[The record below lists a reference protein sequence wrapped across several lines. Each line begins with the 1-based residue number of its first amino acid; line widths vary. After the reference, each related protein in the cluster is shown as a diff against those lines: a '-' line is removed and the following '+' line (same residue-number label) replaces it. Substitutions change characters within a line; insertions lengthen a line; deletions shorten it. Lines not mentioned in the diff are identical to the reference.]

1 MEQSIIPEAMKRYC
15 VKCRVE
21 IDPKRVTRGSFFCGL
36 NKDRCRLEDRKARRA
51 YKASK
56 DCALCGRKA
65 RQAKTKRTPESAV
78 ALGAKVSAD
87 QVQTAD
93 SPIASRTMTEVLLE
107 SGSTECV
114 RRKDVRNINSR

>member
-1 MEQSIIPEAMKRYC
+1 MSEETKPIELPEAMKRYC
-15 VKCRVE
+15 VKCCTE

-51 YKASK
+51 YKASR

-65 RQAKTKRTPESAV
+65 RQAKPKQTPESAV
-78 ALGAKVSAD
+78 APGARAGTE

-93 SPIASRTMTEVLLE
+93 SPIASPTMTEVLLE
-107 SGSTECV
+107 QSNEV
-114 RRKDVRNINSR
+114 NQ